1 MLQYT
6 PLCSRELL
14 GHGATVAQQTLD
26 LFILVRVRMP
36 QPELGVQFDRAR
48 RRALYFGSCDDP

>member
-1 MLQYT
+1 
-6 PLCSRELL
+6 
-14 GHGATVAQQTLD
+14 
-26 LFILVRVRMP
+26 MP